1 MNIKIDESFEKDLSK
16 VNDKAL
22 LKKVIALYE
31 NVVSAKSPKEIKS
44 IKKLS
49 GFKSYYRIRVGDYRA
64 GIRIENDTVYFERFL
79 LRKDVYR
86 LFP

>member
-16 VNDKAL
+16 VYDKAV

-31 NVVSAKSPKEIKS
+31 NVASAKSPQEIRS

-49 GFKSYYRIRVGDYRA
+49 GFKTYYRIRVGDYRA

-79 LRKDVYR
+79 LRKDVYK